1 MIIDTSAVIAILRG
15 EAEAER
21 FSLALEQA
29 SSPKRMSAA
38 TYLEASLVIDASGD
52 PVLSRNLDRLI
63 EIAQIAIEPFTLD
76 QARLA
81 RQAYRDF
88 GKGSGHPAQ
97 LNFGDCF
104 AYALART
111 RNAPLLFKGSDFGHT
126 DIASAVAD

>member
-15 EAEAER
+15 ETEAER

-29 SSPKRMSAA
+29 TLPRRMSAA
-38 TYLEASLVIDASGD
+38 SYLEASLVIDSSGD

-63 EIAQIAIEPFTLD
+63 EIAQIQIEPFTLD

-81 RQAYRDF
+81 RQAYRDY
-88 GKGSGHPAQ
+88 GRGSGHPAQ

-111 RNAPLLFKGSDFGHT
+111 LDAPLLFKGSDFSHT
-126 DIASAVAD
+126 DIASAVGT

>member
-1 MIIDTSAVIAILRG
+1 MIIDTTAVIAILRG

-29 SSPKRMSAA
+29 TSPKRMSAA
-38 TYLEASLVIDASGD
+38 TYLEVSLVIDASGD

-88 GKGSGHPAQ
+88 GKSSGHPAR

-104 AYALART
+104 AYALAQT
-111 RNAPLLFKGSDFGHT
+111 SHAPLLFKGSDFGHT
-126 DIASAVAD
+126 DIASAVET

>member
-1 MIIDTSAVIAILRG
+1 MIIDTTAVIAILRG

-29 SSPKRMSAA
+29 TSPKRMSAA
-38 TYLEASLVIDASGD
+38 TYLEVSLVIDASGD

-88 GKGSGHPAQ
+88 GKSSGHPAR

-104 AYALART
+104 AYALAQT
-111 RNAPLLFKGSDFGHT
+111 SHAPLLFKGSDFGQT
-126 DIASAVAD
+126 DIASAVET

>member
-1 MIIDTSAVIAILRG
+1 
-15 EAEAER
+15 
-21 FSLALEQA
+21 
-29 SSPKRMSAA
+29 MSAA

-52 PVLSRNLDRLI
+52 PVLSRNLDRLV
-63 EIAQIAIEPFTLD
+63 EIAQIQIEPFTLD

-111 RNAPLLFKGSDFGHT
+111 HDAPLLFKGFDFGHT

>member
-1 MIIDTSAVIAILRG
+1 
-15 EAEAER
+15 
-21 FSLALEQA
+21 
-29 SSPKRMSAA
+29 MSAA

-88 GKGSGHPAQ
+88 GKSSGHPAR

-104 AYALART
+104 AYALAQT
-111 RNAPLLFKGSDFGHT
+111 SHAPLLFKGSDFGHT
-126 DIASAVAD
+126 DIASAVGT